1 MTQLNDCRIGDNEN
15 GKSAYNSATS
25 ADKFSSASETNA
37 NNDGTLP
44 PDRPFEPVPE
54 EDKCRLEALR
64 LYEDEKG
71 LSWPIQVCTLYPF
84 EKFEISPEVSISYFE
99 LFGINNVNNE
109 TTDSDMKLFDIKK
122 DGPRYLFILF
132 NGLHP
137 QNTQIFKLDCPRSCE
152 AFEVLTRNAI
162 DYFYTLTELPSLAIE
177 EVNAA
182 FRRMEENVKSQLR
195 DIINRYEWPRIPQ
208 DLLNHFKN

>member
-1 MTQLNDCRIGDNEN
+1 MDGRIGDHDN

-25 ADKFSSASETNA
+25 ADKFSSASETIA
-37 NNDGTLP
+37 DNDVIIP
-44 PDRPFEPVPE
+44 PGISFEPVPE
-54 EDKCRLEALR
+54 EDKCRLEALK

-137 QNTQIFKLDCPRSCE
+137 LNDPIFKLDCPRSCE
-152 AFEVLTRNAI
+152 AFEVLSRNAV

-195 DIINRYEWPRIPQ
+195 DIIYRYEWPRIPQ